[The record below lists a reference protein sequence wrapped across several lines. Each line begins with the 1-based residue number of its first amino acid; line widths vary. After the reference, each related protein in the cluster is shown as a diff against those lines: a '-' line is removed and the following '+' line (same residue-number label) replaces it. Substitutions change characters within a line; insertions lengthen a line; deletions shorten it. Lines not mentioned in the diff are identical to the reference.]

1 MKIFEQPTAPSALR
15 VSLFLAEIDIEVAR
29 VKVDIRAGENLTDSF
44 QAKSINGKIPV
55 LELDDG
61 TTICESMAIC
71 RYFAELYPS
80 TPSLF
85 GDTALER
92 AQIEMWQR
100 IVELQGLFV
109 SFQAFRNIT
118 RVYQDRENCVEAWG
132 QESRNRL
139 IDFLSTLNQQLK
151 QTPYIAGSKFS
162 VADITAYVLVKFM
175 AHLDIRLD
183 NSLPNLQSWYHC
195 INTRPAIQKVLGDQ
209 S

>member
-1 MKIFEQPTAPSALR
+1 MKIYEQPMAPSALR
-15 VSLFLAEIDIEVAR
+15 VSLFLAETGIHIER
-29 VKVDIRAGENLTDSF
+29 VKVDIRAGENLADSF
-44 QAKSINGKIPV
+44 QAKSINGKVPV

-118 RVYQDRENCVEAWG
+118 GVYRDRENCIESWG
-132 QESRNRL
+132 QESRDRL
-139 IDFLSTLNQQLK
+139 INFLPTLDQQLE
-151 QTPYIAGSKFS
+151 QHSYIAGDKYS
-162 VADITAYVLVKFM
+162 VADITAYVLVRFM
-175 AHLDIRLD
+175 THLDIHLD
-183 NSLPNLQSWYHC
+183 ATLPNLQSWYTRV
-195 INTRPAIQKVLGDQ
+195 NTRPAIQKVLGDQ